1 MRGRRASG
9 LSINLES
16 AKVPSSITPPTPI
29 QRPERKP
36 AGRRSSMS
44 LLKKKAKAVMAKKQS
59 AAGPSSRRS
68 AASRRESLMRLGR
81 RRSTAAPETSAK
93 AGGTSASP
101 TPMKLSVSSRDGS
114 PMQRDGSGGEHGDG
128 SGSTGLFFDDGHDTL
143 HDEFQH
149 FAVSS
154 FDARQYARDKFE
166 TESLETIG
174 NLTSNLTAQKE
185 DVVEKLRIEAGRQY
199 DEFVDAATA
208 SKSFKSLVSTLRD
221 SLHQSQALEKRFQGT
236 QYQTA
241 TSLTS
246 NSENT
251 LRGGSGD
258 GNSAADGA
266 AKSNEAVWIRSGSGC
281 AGITKASRDWL
292 LSLAAADPR
301 SASRSAAAPAVA
313 IAASGALRRSAPS
326 CVICGPIETATCG
339 VGGGAAATQLRGGG
353 SALAAAAAAVG
364 ARSDDSDIETV
375 SLLFHSSND

>member
-1 MRGRRASG
+1 MQRVNFGVASGVGLPSKPEKSSFCMKIVQSENPSQIKLWRRSCLLVQNYFLFCNNLGAQSCPLVSTTMRGRRASG

-101 TPMKLSVSSRDGS
+101 TPMKLSPHPS
-114 PMQRDGSGGEHGDG
+114 MQRDGSGGEHGDG
-128 SGSTGLFFDDGHDTL
+128 SGNTGLFFDDGHDTL

-221 SLHQSQALEKRFQGT
+221 SLHQSQALEKRFQGME
-236 QYQTA
+236 YHTA
-241 TSLTS
+241 TSLIS
-246 NSENT
+246 NSDNT

-258 GNSAADGA
+258 GNSPADGA

-281 AGITKASRDWL
+281 AGITKASRNWL

-301 SASRSAAAPAVA
+301 SASRSAAAPA
-313 IAASGALRRSAPS
+313 G
-326 CVICGPIETATCG
+326 
-339 VGGGAAATQLRGGG
+339 
-353 SALAAAAAAVG
+353 
-364 ARSDDSDIETV
+364 
-375 SLLFHSSND
+375 LFWCC